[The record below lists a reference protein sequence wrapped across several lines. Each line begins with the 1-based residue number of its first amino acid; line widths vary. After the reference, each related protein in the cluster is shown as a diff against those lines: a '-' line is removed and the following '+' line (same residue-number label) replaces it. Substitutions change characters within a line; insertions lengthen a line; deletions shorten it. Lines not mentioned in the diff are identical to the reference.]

1 MVEKKDMYP
10 SSLVK
15 ASKFQLA
22 VEQSLTGGHR
32 NPVKKDTIEIGYSS
46 VMQFPDD
53 HKLYSS

>member
-32 NPVKKDTIEIGYSS
+32 NPVKKDTIFLKMKKK
-46 VMQFPDD
+46 MQ
-53 HKLYSS
+53 